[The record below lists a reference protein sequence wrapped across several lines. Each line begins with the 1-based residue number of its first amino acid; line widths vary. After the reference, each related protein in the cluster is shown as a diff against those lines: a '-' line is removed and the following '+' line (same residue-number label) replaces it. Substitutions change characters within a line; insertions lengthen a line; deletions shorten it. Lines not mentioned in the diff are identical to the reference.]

1 MSSLKYKPSNSSTS
15 SSAANSSSSNLPIWC
30 SLSTPSQIARKYAS
44 IAPIWC
50 HISRPRQLKQKFK
63 STFHQAQ
70 SLLTRTHS
78 KDSAANGVNGYN
90 NNNNN
95 DDDSDHAT
103 DMHTAINTFKNA
115 NKPWSG
121 TNIIPASLSKSKI
134 SSSSAYSNYNADS
147 AASEL
152 TSILKKR
159 ENSLEAKKKDTYY
172 STNLPQSSTAST
184 RWISSTTSN
193 PATAAA
199 NVKDKS
205 TYENAST
212 IVGSFYEENH
222 LPALSSHATD
232 ANGGT
237 RRPNKYI
244 SKYNSSGKAA
254 GSKTEKIVT
263 KSSKSSPNLLSK
275 DYSDRYDQTAKWQQ
289 GNTTNNNQYLHHN
302 HHSSI
307 NSPYMSSYTFN
318 QPHMTT
324 SNSNPGAYSSYAANA
339 SATNRE
345 DKWNELDT
353 MLGAQSALLTRL
365 ESDFVAN
372 RNKAATKP
380 VTTTT
385 TTTSSSTTTN
395 PTPSVTMPTYQISSK
410 YQQPSELPKTET
422 IATPVVKKKP
432 LKYATSKTEKI
443 IISDEPSVAAV
454 SQFQKFS
461 NRKAEPIIELL
472 NSLELNEAN
481 KEKQANSELVDN
493 YNLEIDSKL
502 KTASK
507 HSLKEAAATNGCD
520 NIDDFVDD
528 FVNDYLNNTLKATE
542 AEPKSIN
549 KSLPAPIGMSSS
561 LKNINST
568 NNAAMVN
575 RHTSNTSL
583 ASTASVAT
591 TNNTS
596 PTNNYNSMGNI
607 VLNTPTVVNLVDNNN
622 NSNNSAD
629 NFKQHN
635 WYLFWLIILG
645 L

>member
-15 SSAANSSSSNLPIWC
+15 SSTGTGSSQLPIWC

-90 NNNNN
+90 NNKN
-95 DDDSDHAT
+95 DDDDS

-121 TNIIPASLSKSKI
+121 GANIPASLSKSKI
-134 SSSSAYSNYNADS
+134 SSYSSSSNNYDNNA
-147 AASEL
+147 EL

-159 ENSLEAKKKDTYY
+159 ENSLEAKKKENVLPTHISSPYY
-172 STNLPQSSTAST
+172 TATTNLPQSASGTGST
-184 RWISSTTSN
+184 RWISSSAASN
-193 PATAAA
+193 SG

-205 TYENAST
+205 AYESAST

-244 SKYNSSGKAA
+244 SKYNSGGKAA

-275 DYSDRYDQTAKWQQ
+275 DYSDRYDQTSKWQQ
-289 GNTTNNNQYLHHN
+289 GNTNNNQYLHHN

-307 NSPYMSSYTFN
+307 NSPYMNSYTFN

-324 SNSNPGAYSSYAANA
+324 SNSNPGAYSSYTTNA

-372 RNKAATKP
+372 RSKAAKP
-380 VTTTT
+380 VTANPATT
-385 TTTSSSTTTN
+385 
-395 PTPSVTMPTYQISSK
+395 TPSVTVPNYQISGK
-410 YQQPSELPKTET
+410 YQQQSSELPKPQTEST
-422 IATPVVKKKP
+422 ATPIVKKKP

-443 IISDEPSVAAV
+443 IISDEPAVAA
-454 SQFQKFS
+454 SHFQKFS

-472 NSLELNEAN
+472 NSLELNEPP
-481 KEKQANSELVDN
+481 KDKQVNSELVDN

-507 HSLKEAAATNGCD
+507 HSMKEAAATNGCD

-542 AEPKSIN
+542 AEPKVVIN
-549 KSLPAPIGMSSS
+549 KSLPTPTGMSSS
-561 LKNINST
+561 LKNISS
-568 NNAAMVN
+568 NNMATVN

-583 ASTASVAT
+583 ASTASAT
-591 TNNTS
+591 TTTTANNTS
-596 PTNNYNSMGNI
+596 PTNNYNSMGSI
-607 VLNTPTVVNLVDNNN
+607 VLNTPSVVNLVDNNN
-622 NSNNSAD
+622 NNNNNHSTD
-629 NFKQHN
+629 NFKQN